1 MIKENDFQ
9 KAVELIEKSQNI
21 LITTHIKPDGD
32 ACGSMAAI
40 YEALAALGKKAQV
53 LLLTELPQWY
63 EHLFTQKPMMLKDF
77 KQNKPAFDLLII
89 VDTNSYS
96 QLEGLEDF
104 LKPNKKPVL
113 VIDHHPTS
121 DNLGNIELVDSDA
134 AAAGLIVFDLLRC
147 AKWPITKKIAES
159 LFVAIA
165 SDTGWFQ
172 FRNTDSRVYKTCAEL
187 IDKGAEPTDI
197 YHNLFHNFSPSRL
210 KLKTAMLGTLQ
221 LHFEDRYAEQYLTQD
236 DFKKTG
242 ASYKDTENF
251 IDECRRI
258 KTVEAAALFVEM
270 ADGRIKCSMRSN
282 NSVDV
287 CKIAQKFGGGGHT
300 AAAGT
305 HLPGPLQN
313 AMQIIKAEVEKQ
325 LIQKQK

>member
-1 MIKENDFQ
+1 MLTNSDFQ
-9 KAVELIEKSQNI
+9 KAAEIVKKSKNV
-21 LITTHIKPDGD
+21 LITTHTKPDGD
-32 ACGSMAAI
+32 ACGSVAAI
-40 YEALAALGKKAQV
+40 YEALTALGKKAQV
-53 LLLTELPQWY
+53 LLLTELPGWY
-63 EHLFTQKPMMLKDF
+63 EHLFSQKPIMLKDF
-77 KQNKPAFDLLII
+77 KQNEPAFDLLII

-104 LKPNKKPVL
+104 LKQNKKPVL

-121 DNLGNIELVDSDA
+121 DNIGDVELIDTAA
-134 AAAGLIVFDLLRC
+134 AAAGLIVLDFIKY
-147 AKWPITKKIAES
+147 AKWPITKKVAEA

-172 FRNTDSRVYKTCAEL
+172 FRNTDSRVYRNCAEL
-187 IDKGAEPTDI
+187 IDAGAGPTEI
-197 YHNLFHNFSPSRL
+197 YHQLYHNFSPSRF
-210 KLKTAMLGTLQ
+210 KLLAAMLGTLQ
-221 LHFEDRYAEQYLTQD
+221 LHFDGRYAEQYLTQE
-236 DFKKTG
+236 DFKKAG
-242 ASYKDTENF
+242 AAYKDTESF
-251 IDECRRI
+251 IDECRQI
-258 KTVEAAALFVEM
+258 KTVEAAVLFVEL
-270 ADGRIKCSMRSN
+270 DNGRIKCSMRSN